1 MVRPSRTCNARGSSG
16 GPPCGSGAA
25 VTGRRGCYWAAKLHA
40 IAALFSAALLAL
52 LYLSISDPSIRSAS
66 ERLHSWGNMFLSS
79 EKTRSAPA
87 ELGVMANCTG
97 RGRGGGW
104 SWWEHR
110 EDAEAEVEAATR
122 ARARARAR
130 AWARTMMRAAFD
142 HVGNLCALLRQNLS
156 TEFVKVCMS
165 DESMITRRRTP

>member
-1 MVRPSRTCNARGSSG
+1 M
-16 GPPCGSGAA
+16 
-25 VTGRRGCYWAAKLHA
+25 
-40 IAALFSAALLAL
+40 
-52 LYLSISDPSIRSAS
+52 
-66 ERLHSWGNMFLSS
+66 SS

-142 HVGNLCALLRQNLS
+142 HVGNLCALLRQNMS

-165 DESMITRRRTP
+165 DESMITPAHAVRYACGCGCAWSFGDGVSG